1 MKLGKRVILRIVEIL
16 ENSNF
21 DDDKKG
27 KIIEL
32 VQPFLYDPEEIDL
45 MTICKLEVIT
55 GQKII
60 YVPTPQQIRRIK
72 LEKLNKIINENENK

>member
-21 DDDKKG
+21 DENKKG
-27 KIIEL
+27 IIVEL
-32 VQPFLYDPEEIDL
+32 VRPFLNDPEEIDL

-60 YVPTPQQIRRIK
+60 YVPTPQQIRRLK
-72 LEKLNKIINENENK
+72 LEKLNKIIDENKNK